1 MTVTKKK
8 EEKFEISLERL
19 EVVVRKLEDGD
30 LPLEGSLKAFEEGM
44 ALVKKCEAR
53 LNEARKKIEIL
64 MKERDGKKTIR
75 DLDLEG

>member
-1 MTVTKKK
+1 MKK

-19 EVVVRKLEDGD
+19 EVVVRKLEEGD
-30 LPLEGSLKAFEEGM
+30 LPLDGSLKAFEEGM

-53 LNEARKKIEIL
+53 LNEAQKKIEIL

-75 DLDLEG
+75 DFDTEE